1 MNYSVHIIPRTLA
14 PPSPASVDPITG
26 DNYIGLA
33 NLCTPWAPAA
43 PQIFAVFV
51 DELDMALLRD
61 DLHATIVNVLLDP
74 ATDSTTFLTELLT
87 ITEQLERLQL
97 PAAGIHLIGYT
108 PFEFDANHL
117 RTVASALADYNLAHP
132 TLPVRS
138 VVVATDAD
146 LFSAPTFNLF
156 HKEDQS

>member
-1 MNYSVHIIPRTLA
+1 MNYSVHIVPRTVT
-14 PPSPASVDPITG
+14 PPAPASIQPITA

-33 NLCTPWAPAA
+33 NLCAPWEPTA
-43 PQIFAVFV
+43 PQMFAVFV
-51 DELDMALLRD
+51 DEFDVALLRD
-61 DLHATIVNVLLDP
+61 DLHATIVNVLLER
-74 ATDSTTFLTELLT
+74 AHDSTTFLTELLT
-87 ITEQLERLQL
+87 VTTQLKRLKL
-97 PAAGIHLIGYT
+97 PAAGVHLIGYT

-117 RTVASALADYNLAHP
+117 RTVTSALADYNLANP